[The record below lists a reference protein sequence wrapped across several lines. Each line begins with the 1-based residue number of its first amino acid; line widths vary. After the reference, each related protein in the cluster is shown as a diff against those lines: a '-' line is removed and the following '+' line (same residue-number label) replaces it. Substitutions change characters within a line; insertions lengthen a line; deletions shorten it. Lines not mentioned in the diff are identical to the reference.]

1 MENKNERLDIHRLNE
16 VIKLSRNILH
26 IMFVLVI
33 VGVVYI
39 VTKVFQDWH
48 ILSIIGNFLSILS
61 PLFIGLVIAW
71 LFEPVVTF
79 LHKKG
84 VNRILG
90 SIFTFFLFFL
100 VLAGVGFLIIPTFSS
115 QINDI
120 AASVPNLIN
129 TVTDWINGIFTY
141 LGNSTGY
148 DLTAVKENVF
158 SVING
163 LGTSLATGL
172 PDSTFRFVK
181 ALFSGGITLVFGL
194 IIGFYMLYDFHSVKA
209 HIKTIIPIKYR
220 ATSIS
225 LLKRIDHTL
234 RKYIQGT
241 LMIMALLFI
250 LQSVSLTL
258 VGIKAPLVFA
268 LFCAIT
274 NIIPYIGPWI
284 GAVPVVIVGFTT
296 GPITGILS
304 IVAVVFAQSVENY
317 FLQPV
322 VMGKTMKLHPVTV
335 MVGLLIF
342 EYYFGIIGMI
352 LATPIISICKLLIEF
367 IDERYHFMDVITNN
381 NHEKTMIKE

>member
-71 LFEPVVTF
+71 LFEPLVTF

-296 GPITGILS
+296 GPITGIFS

>member
-1 MENKNERLDIHRLNE
+1 MENKNERLDVHRLND

-26 IMFVLVI
+26 IMFVLMI

-48 ILSIIGNFLSILS
+48 ILSTIGNFLSILS

-71 LFEPVVTF
+71 LFEPLVTF

-100 VLAGVGFLIIPTFSS
+100 VLAGVGFLIVPTFSS

-120 AASVPNLIN
+120 AGSIPNLIN

-141 LGNSTGY
+141 FGNSTGY
-148 DLTAVKENVF
+148 DLTVVKENVF

-172 PDSTFRFVK
+172 PNFTFQFVK
-181 ALFSGGITLVFGL
+181 ALFSGSITLVFGL

-274 NIIPYIGPWI
+274 NVIPYIGPWI

-296 GPITGILS
+296 GPITGIFS

-352 LATPIISICKLLIEF
+352 LATPIISICKLLVEF
-367 IDERYHFMDVITNN
+367 ADERYHFMDVITNN